1 MKKMLTPTMM
11 RKIKIIDIDN
21 DDEER
26 KNIDFDNDGEGGRPE
41 FSELAG

>member
-1 MKKMLTPTMM
+1 MLTPTMM
-11 RKIKIIDIDN
+11 RKRKNIDIDN

>member
-1 MKKMLTPTMM
+1 MLTPTMM
-11 RKIKIIDIDN
+11 RKRKNIDFDN

>member
-1 MKKMLTPTMM
+1 MLTPTMM
-11 RKIKIIDIDN
+11 RKTKIIDIDN

>member
-1 MKKMLTPTMM
+1 MLTPTMM
-11 RKIKIIDIDN
+11 RKRKNIDFDN

-26 KNIDFDNDGEGGRPE
+26 KNIDFDNDGDGGRPE

>member
-1 MKKMLTPTMM
+1 MLTPTMM
-11 RKIKIIDIDN
+11 RKTKIIDIDN

-26 KNIDFDNDGEGGRPE
+26 KNIDFDNDGDGGRPE

>member
-1 MKKMLTPTMM
+1 MLTPTMM
-11 RKIKIIDIDN
+11 RKTKIIDIDN

-26 KNIDFDNDGEGGRPE
+26 KNIDFDNNCEGGRPE